1 MGHYEKLYKKI
12 KNNPKNVSF
21 EEIDTLLTNVG
32 GFKRRNK
39 GGSHFIYSHPDLKG
53 IDDYV
58 NIPYNRPHIKSC
70 YIKKALEKFELANPD
85 FVERVE
91 ND

>member
-1 MGHYEKLYKKI
+1 MGRYEKLYRNI

-21 EEIDTLLTNVG
+21 EKIDSLLTNAG

-39 GGSHFIYSHPDLKG
+39 SGSHFIYSHPDLKE

-58 NIPYNRPHIKSC
+58 NIPYKRPNIKSC
-70 YIKKALEKFELANPD
+70 YIKRAIEKFELANPD
-85 FVERVE
+85 FIKRVNE
-91 ND
+91 E